1 MLLVTAHAADV
12 CFVNLCRS
20 ILPAVPTECDVLIVC
35 RQHNDKEWKFKEQH
49 AKMWENI
56 AGAKRYSR
64 PRGCNIAWESAPA
77 APAVP
82 TPLRD
87 KGRGAYGMNCMD
99 EKAPSNYDTIRYEML
114 F

>member
-1 MLLVTAHAADV
+1 MQKNVEKYCGGEKIFA
-12 CFVNLCRS
+12 
-20 ILPAVPTECDVLIVC
+20 
-35 RQHNDKEWKFKEQH
+35 
-49 AKMWENI
+49 
-56 AGAKRYSR
+56 SR
-64 PRGCNIAWESAPA
+64 PRGCNIAWENAPA

-87 KGRGAYGMNCMD
+87 NGRGAYGMNCMD